1 MSGLLWLSV
10 SLCQLGCLLGWH
22 VGGRLVGV
30 VVAVVFYFLVS
41 FVLSM
46 LFQYFLGGM
55 AFGLIIC
62 NLISEA
68 APF

>member
-41 FVLSM
+41 FVL
-46 LFQYFLGGM
+46 FDVIPVF
-55 AFGLIIC
+55 FGWSGFWFD
-62 NLISEA
+62 NL
-68 APF
+68 